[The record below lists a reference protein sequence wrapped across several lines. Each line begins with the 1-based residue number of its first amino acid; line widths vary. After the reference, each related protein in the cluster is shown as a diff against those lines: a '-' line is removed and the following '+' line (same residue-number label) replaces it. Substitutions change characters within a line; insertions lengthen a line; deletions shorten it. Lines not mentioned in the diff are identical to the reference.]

1 MTRNLPVILLFFIT
15 RLNVFGQTSDIV
27 KSDSILYDIHRQNTG
42 RIAFMRNAVPI
53 ESFTQADFLTEFELI
68 ENTDFN
74 IRVFLANSLTNYLHL
89 LSPEL
94 SATELTANGN
104 YRFSFIVDN
113 KLIYVEDL
121 NTGAGSV
128 ENKNQRT
135 VLRVPFLSTA
145 NEDSWGRF
153 LWNRFMM
160 NGGQDALAG
169 GEHLLRI
176 EIRPYLK
183 LNETIAGD
191 IIADG
196 QIRIIVPEV
205 KVDNALV
212 SVQPIA
218 DLNDWQISDYN
229 YDISLIEELNRKI
242 ADKTFKDITS
252 IVVIREGKLLI
263 EEYFNGAGRN
273 TLHDTRSV
281 GKSFAS
287 AIMGLAISDGHLK
300 NEFQTL
306 SEFYD
311 LKKYKNYSFAKENIT
326 LKDLLT
332 MSSPFDGSDM
342 KPESPGNEENM
353 YPSGDWV
360 EFTLN
365 LPVDNSKLSGKKWDY
380 FTAGVIVLG
389 DVIHRSVPDGLE
401 KYANTKLFKPL
412 DIEEYKWQYTP
423 KGVANTAG
431 GLQLRSL
438 DYAKFGQLYKNGGVW
453 NNKQILTN
461 DWIEKSLSRQMA
473 VADDE
478 YYGFLFWN
486 KTYKSDEAQFE
497 AYYSTGNGGNR
508 IIIFREIPLVI
519 VITSTAFNKPYAHS
533 QTDKIVLNYLLP
545 AIVE

>member
-135 VLRVPFLSTA
+135 VFRVPLLSTA

>member
-15 RLNVFGQTSDIV
+15 SLNVFGQTTDIV
-27 KSDSILYDIHRQNTG
+27 KSDSILYNVHRESTG
-42 RIAFMRNAVPI
+42 RIAFMGKAVPI
-53 ESFTQADFLTEFELI
+53 ESFTQADFLTEFNLK

-74 IRVFLANSLTNYLHL
+74 VRVFLANSLTNYLHQL
-89 LSPEL
+89 APEI
-94 SATELTANGN
+94 SASELTANGN
-104 YRFSFIVDN
+104 FRFTFIVDN
-113 KLIYVEDL
+113 RVIYVEDL
-121 NTGAGSV
+121 NPGAGSA

-135 VLRVPFLSTA
+135 VFRVPLLSTT

-153 LWNRFMM
+153 LWSRFMM
-160 NGGQDALAG
+160 NGGQDALAAG
-169 GEHLLRI
+169 DHLLRM

-183 LNETIAGD
+183 LNETFVGD
-191 IIADG
+191 IIAEG

-205 KVDNALV
+205 RVDDALV

-218 DLNDWQISDYN
+218 DLNDWQISDYRF
-229 YDISLIEELNRKI
+229 DISRIEELNRKI
-242 ADKTFKDITS
+242 ADQTFKDITS
-252 IVVIREGKLLI
+252 IVVIWDGKLLL
-263 EEYFNGAGRN
+263 EEYFNGTGRN
-273 TLHDTRSV
+273 TMHDTRSV

-287 AIMGLAISDGHLK
+287 AIMGLAISEGYITSEL
-300 NEFQTL
+300 QPL

-311 LKKYKNYSFAKENIT
+311 LKQYQNYSASKRDIT

-360 EFTLN
+360 EFALN
-365 LPVDNSKLSGKKWDY
+365 LPVDNSKLSDKKWDY

-389 DVIHRSVPDGLE
+389 DVIHKSVPDGLE
-401 KYANTKLFKPL
+401 KYANSKLFKPL
-412 DIEEYKWQYTP
+412 GIEGYKWQYTP
-423 KGVANTAG
+423 KGIANTAG

-453 NNKQILTN
+453 NGNQILTS
-461 DWIEKSLSRQMA
+461 DWIEKSLSRQISI
-473 VADDE
+473 ADNE
-478 YYGFLFWN
+478 YYGYLFWN
-486 KTYKSDEAQFE
+486 KTYKSGEAE
-497 AYYSTGNGGNR
+497 LDVSYSTGNGGNR

>member
-15 RLNVFGQTSDIV
+15 SLNVFGQTTDIV
-27 KSDSILYDIHRQNTG
+27 KSDSILYNVHRESTG
-42 RIAFMRNAVPI
+42 RIAFMGKAVPI
-53 ESFTQADFLTEFELI
+53 ENFTQADFLTEFNLK

-74 IRVFLANSLTNYLHL
+74 VRVFLANSLTNYLHQL
-89 LSPEL
+89 APEI
-94 SATELTANGN
+94 SASELTANGN
-104 YRFSFIVDN
+104 FRFTFIVDN
-113 KLIYVEDL
+113 RVIYVEDL
-121 NTGAGSV
+121 NPGAGSA

-135 VLRVPFLSTA
+135 VFRVPLLSTT

-153 LWNRFMM
+153 LWSRFMM
-160 NGGQDALAG
+160 NGGQDALAAG
-169 GEHLLRI
+169 DHLLRM

-183 LNETIAGD
+183 LNETFVGD
-191 IIADG
+191 IIAEG

-205 KVDNALV
+205 RVDDALV

-218 DLNDWQISDYN
+218 DLNDWQISDYRF
-229 YDISLIEELNRKI
+229 DISRIEELNRKI
-242 ADKTFKDITS
+242 ADQTFKDITS
-252 IVVIREGKLLI
+252 IVVIWDGKLLL
-263 EEYFNGAGRN
+263 EEYFNGTGRN
-273 TLHDTRSV
+273 TMHDTRSV

-287 AIMGLAISDGHLK
+287 AIMGLAISEGYITSEL
-300 NEFQTL
+300 QPL

-311 LKKYKNYSFAKENIT
+311 LKQYQNYSASKRDIT

-360 EFTLN
+360 EFALN
-365 LPVDNSKLSGKKWDY
+365 LPVDNSKLSAKKWDY

-389 DVIHRSVPDGLE
+389 DVIHNSVPDGLE
-401 KYANTKLFKPL
+401 KYANSKLFKPL
-412 DIEEYKWQYTP
+412 GIEGYKWQYTP
-423 KGVANTAG
+423 KGIANTAG
-431 GLQLRSL
+431 GLKLRSL

-453 NNKQILTN
+453 NSNQILTS
-461 DWIEKSLSRQMA
+461 DWIEKSLSRQISI
-473 VADDE
+473 ADNE
-478 YYGFLFWN
+478 YYGYLFWN
-486 KTYKSDEAQFE
+486 KTYKSGEAE
-497 AYYSTGNGGNR
+497 LDVSYSTGNGGNR

>member
-15 RLNVFGQTSDIV
+15 SLNVFGQTTDIV
-27 KSDSILYDIHRQNTG
+27 KSDSILYNVHRESTG
-42 RIAFMRNAVPI
+42 RIAFMGKAVPI
-53 ESFTQADFLTEFELI
+53 ENFTQADFLTEFNLK

-74 IRVFLANSLTNYLHL
+74 IRVFLANSLTNYLHQL
-89 LSPEL
+89 APEI
-94 SATELTANGN
+94 SASELTANGN
-104 YRFSFIVDN
+104 FRFTFIVDN
-113 KLIYVEDL
+113 RVIYVEDL
-121 NTGAGSV
+121 NPGAGSA

-135 VLRVPFLSTA
+135 VFRVPLLSTT

-153 LWNRFMM
+153 LWSRFMM
-160 NGGQDALAG
+160 NGGQDALAAG
-169 GEHLLRI
+169 DHLLRM

-183 LNETIAGD
+183 LNETIVGD
-191 IIADG
+191 IIAEG

-205 KVDNALV
+205 RVDDALV

-218 DLNDWQISDYN
+218 DLNDWQISDYRF
-229 YDISLIEELNRKI
+229 DISRIEELNRKI

-311 LKKYKNYSFAKENIT
+311 LKQYQNYSASKRDIT

-332 MSSPFDGSDM
+332 MSSPLDGSDM
-342 KPESPGNEENM
+342 NPESPGNEENM

-360 EFTLN
+360 EFALN
-365 LPVDNSKLSGKKWDY
+365 LPVDNSKLSDKKWDY

-389 DVIHRSVPDGLE
+389 DVIHKSVPDGLE
-401 KYANTKLFKPL
+401 KYANSKLFKPL
-412 DIEEYKWQYTP
+412 GIEGYKWQCTP
-423 KGVANTAG
+423 KGIANTAG

-453 NNKQILTN
+453 NGNQILTS
-461 DWIEKSLSRQMA
+461 DWIEKSLSRQILI
-473 VADDE
+473 ADNE
-478 YYGFLFWN
+478 YYGYLFWN
-486 KTYKSDEAQFE
+486 KTYKSGEAE
-497 AYYSTGNGGNR
+497 LDVSYSTGNGGNR